1 MLAFVFFLYCN
12 KIPLIKIDG
21 LQVLK
26 CDEFILQTSNLLV
39 LDTTKSSSSVQIIE
53 LKIPVKSDLKFN
65 DPAGNTGLG
74 ERTFRFWHCTG
85 ERVVGLCDKHLDTVG
100 CIADQAPQQEG
111 APASNPPGWPDCA
124 LHLETSGKAAA
135 AAAVADGALA

>member
-1 MLAFVFFLYCN
+1 M
-12 KIPLIKIDG
+12 
-21 LQVLK
+21 
-26 CDEFILQTSNLLV
+26 
-39 LDTTKSSSSVQIIE
+39 KSSSSVQIIE
-53 LKIPVKSDLKFN
+53 LKIPVKSDLKFI

-74 ERTFRFWHCTG
+74 ERTFRFWHCTAA

-100 CIADQAPQQEG
+100 CIADQARQQQQG
-111 APASNPPGWPDCA
+111 APASNPPGCWPDCA